1 MPIALGTLQHALKL
15 FDKGLPALRVGR
27 SLFWG
32 EDRVAEAAAAAR
44 QQAAA
49 AIPG

>member
-1 MPIALGTLQHALKL
+1 MSVL
-15 FDKGLPALRVGR
+15 DRVGR

-44 QQAAA
+44 LEAAA
-49 AIPG
+49 ASR